1 MKTALMTFLLLILF
15 VAALDVA
22 WSIRNLPHL
31 KPIEIPAVAPPATAA
46 EPPIPFDEAYQR
58 YVSKVMHEKYAD
70 RLPLEAERVERHLKI
85 IKEQLEAQQRII
97 EEARRP

>member
-1 MKTALMTFLLLILF
+1 MKIVINTILAIAF
-15 VAALDVA
+15 FAAALQAA
-22 WSIRNLPHL
+22 WSIINTIL
-31 KPIEIPAVAPPATAA
+31 KPTGTQAAIAPTLEKP
-46 EPPIPFDEAYQR
+46 EPIPFGEAYQR
-58 YVSKVMHEKYAD
+58 YVDKELHSKYAD

>member
-1 MKTALMTFLLLILF
+1 MTTVLTTFLCLILF
-15 VAALDVA
+15 VAGLDVA
-22 WSIRNLPHL
+22 WSIRNLPQP
-31 KPIEIPAVAPPATAA
+31 KPVEASAVSPQAPAA
-46 EPPIPFDEAYQR
+46 EPPIQFDEAYRR
-58 YVSKVMHEKYAD
+58 YVNKVMHEKYAD

>member
-22 WSIRNLPHL
+22 WSIRTLPQP
-31 KPIEIPAVAPPATAA
+31 KPVEIPTATPPA
-46 EPPIPFDEAYQR
+46 ERPMPFDEAYQR
-58 YVSKVMHEKYAD
+58 YVDHVVTTKYAG